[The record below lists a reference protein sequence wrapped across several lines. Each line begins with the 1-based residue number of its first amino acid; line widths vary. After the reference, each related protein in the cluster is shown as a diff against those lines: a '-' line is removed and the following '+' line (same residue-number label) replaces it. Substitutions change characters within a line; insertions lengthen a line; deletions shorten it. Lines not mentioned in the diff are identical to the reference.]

1 MDQFAPPD
9 PSAAAPLRKGRP
21 SMDVTIKL
29 SVGFTVSESSLEDAL
44 AEYDE
49 ITVSGMLQE
58 IIDKA
63 IACDGI
69 FCKVEEGPDTLE
81 ALDSLKGG

>member
-1 MDQFAPPD
+1 
-9 PSAAAPLRKGRP
+9 
-21 SMDVTIKL
+21 MDVTIKL

-49 ITVSGMLQE
+49 ITVSGMFQE

-63 IACDGI
+63 IACDEI
-69 FCKVEEGPDTLE
+69 SCKVVEGPDTLE
-81 ALDSLKGG
+81 AVDALKGG

>member
-1 MDQFAPPD
+1 
-9 PSAAAPLRKGRP
+9 
-21 SMDVTIKL
+21 MDVNIKL
-29 SVGFTVSESSLEDAL
+29 SVSFTVSENSLEDAL

-49 ITVSGMLQE
+49 ITVSGLLRE

-63 IACDGI
+63 IACDEI
-69 FCKVEEGPDTLE
+69 SCKVEEGPDTLE